1 MRAKTRKE
9 DKFMKKKHISINLEG
24 EQMARHIAM
33 LVQKASKYESSIYI
47 QSGDKRVNAKS
58 IMGMMTLGLD
68 IGEELEVTA
77 DGDDEE
83 AAVDGIERFM
93 NGRLA

>member
-58 IMGMMTLGLD
+58 IMGMMTLG
-68 IGEELEVTA
+68 A
-77 DGDDEE
+77 
-83 AAVDGIERFM
+83 
-93 NGRLA
+93 

>member
-1 MRAKTRKE
+1 
-9 DKFMKKKHISINLEG
+9 MKKKNISISLEE

-58 IMGMMTLGLD
+58 IMGMMTLGMDLSENLEVSADGVDEEIALD
-68 IGEELEVTA
+68 GITGFLTGEE
-77 DGDDEE
+77 
-83 AAVDGIERFM
+83 
-93 NGRLA
+93 

>member
-1 MRAKTRKE
+1 MRAKARKE
-9 DKFMKKKHISINLEG
+9 EEFMKKKNISINLEG

-58 IMGMMTLGLD
+58 IMGMMTLGMDLSD
-68 IGEELEVTA
+68 SLEVSA
-77 DGDDEE
+77 EGDDEE
-83 AAVDGIERFM
+83 VALDGITSFLTGEE
-93 NGRLA
+93 

>member
-9 DKFMKKKHISINLEG
+9 DKFMKKKHISINLEA

-58 IMGMMTLGLD
+58 IMGMMTLGMDLSENLEISAEGADEDTALD
-68 IGEELEVTA
+68 GITEFLTGEE
-77 DGDDEE
+77 
-83 AAVDGIERFM
+83 
-93 NGRLA
+93 

>member
-1 MRAKTRKE
+1 
-9 DKFMKKKHISINLEG
+9 MKKKNISISLEE

-58 IMGMMTLGLD
+58 IMGMMAIGLAP
-68 IGEELEVTA
+68 GEDVTVSV
-77 DGDDEE
+77 DGEDEE
-83 AAVDGIERFM
+83 TAMGEIEKYLCA
-93 NGRLA
+93 GV

>member
-58 IMGMMTLGLD
+58 IMGMMTLGMDLS
-68 IGEELEVTA
+68 ESLEVSAEGT
-77 DGDDEE
+77 DEE
-83 AAVDGIERFM
+83 VALDGITGFLTGGE
-93 NGRLA
+93 

>member
-1 MRAKTRKE
+1 
-9 DKFMKKKHISINLEG
+9 MKKKNISISLEG

-58 IMGMMTLGLD
+58 IMGMMTLGMDLSED
-68 IGEELEVTA
+68 LEISA
-77 DGDDEE
+77 EGADEE
-83 AAVDGIERFM
+83 MALDGITDFLVNEE
-93 NGRLA
+93 

>member
-1 MRAKTRKE
+1 MT
-9 DKFMKKKHISINLEG
+9 KKNISISLEG

-58 IMGMMTLGLD
+58 IMGMMTLGMDLSEDLEISAEGADEEMALD
-68 IGEELEVTA
+68 GITDFLTGEE
-77 DGDDEE
+77 
-83 AAVDGIERFM
+83 
-93 NGRLA
+93 

>member
-58 IMGMMTLGLD
+58 IMGMMTLGMDLSEDLEISAEGADEEMALD
-68 IGEELEVTA
+68 GITDFLTGEE
-77 DGDDEE
+77 
-83 AAVDGIERFM
+83 
-93 NGRLA
+93 